1 VNRVKELYPPS
12 AVVRGYVE
20 EGRQTFL
27 GAMAQVKQGMMLSSE
42 KNIFVEPV
50 IWTVEYV
57 QRKKYRY
64 PQTTSN

>member
-1 VNRVKELYPPS
+1 MS
-12 AVVRGYVE
+12 SI
-20 EGRQTFL
+20 
-27 GAMAQVKQGMMLSSE
+27 KQPMMLGPDR
-42 KNIFVEPV
+42 NVYVEPV

>member
-1 VNRVKELYPPS
+1 
-12 AVVRGYVE
+12 
-20 EGRQTFL
+20 
-27 GAMAQVKQGMMLSSE
+27 MAHIKQGMMLGAD
-42 KNIFVEPV
+42 KNLYVEPV

>member
-1 VNRVKELYPPS
+1 VKELYPPS
-12 AVVRGYVE
+12 SVVRSYVE

-27 GAMAQVKQGMMLSSE
+27 KSMAAIKQGMVVGPD
-42 KNIFVEPV
+42 KNLYVEPV
-50 IWTVEYV
+50 VWSVEYV